1 VQAAKQLAIAALLLL
16 PATAFAEDPV
26 PTSPPV
32 PAPATEVERAVE
44 RLSAQM
50 SATEKRLAAEEAR
63 TAALERALAD
73 ERSARVRAEEAA
85 RAATENARAQT
96 GPFRL
101 GGLAVSLS
109 GFVQADGVLYN
120 QASADQLNPSTGD
133 LLNESRFLLRRGRVR
148 VEADYGIASGLLEL
162 DGNTIRGATAR
173 VTAGEVSV
181 KWPARDRTA
190 PPYVMATIG
199 LFKIPFGFEVIEKD
213 SVRLFLE
220 RSNIIRALFPGEYDL
235 GIRVS
240 GGWRFL
246 RYAVAA
252 MNGAPS
258 GEKQFAARDPN
269 QSKDFVGRVG
279 VDTAVGRR
287 VGITGGLSAL
297 YGTGF
302 HEGSPATKDTL
313 IWHDLNLDGQVDPIE
328 LEAVKGQPAQPSE
341 NFGRYAFGGD
351 LRVTVQVPRL
361 GELAV
366 YGELVWASNLD
377 RALNVADPVA
387 TGRDLRELGWY
398 LGFTQELTR
407 YAMIGLRYDRYD
419 PDADARDR
427 NGAQLVPRDLSYS
440 TLAVAVAGGYPPYVR
455 FTLEYD
461 HNTNALGRS
470 ASGAPTTLGAE
481 VLTLRGQLAF

>member
-1 VQAAKQLAIAALLLL
+1 MQSAKQLAFAALLLW
-16 PATAFAEDPV
+16 PAATFAQDP
-26 PTSPPV
+26 PSPPT
-32 PAPATEVERAVE
+32 PAPTEVERAVE
-44 RLSAQM
+44 RLTAQM
-50 SATEKRLAAEEAR
+50 KAAEARLAAEESR
-63 TAALERALAD
+63 TAALTRALEQ
-73 ERSARVRAEEAA
+73 EREARIRAEEAA
-85 RAATENARAQT
+85 RAATENARAQ
-96 GPFRL
+96 GSLFKL
-101 GGLAVSLS
+101 GGFALSLS
-109 GFVQADGVLYN
+109 GFVQADGVLYS
-120 QASADQLNPSTGD
+120 QASSDQLNPSTGD

-148 VEADYGIASGLLEL
+148 IEADYGIASGLLEL

-173 VTAGEVSV
+173 VTAGEVSI
-181 KWPARDRTA
+181 KWPARDRSA
-190 PPYVMATIG
+190 VPYVMGTIG
-199 LFKIPFGFEVIEKD
+199 LFKIPFGFEVPEKD

-235 GIRVS
+235 GIRVA

-279 VDTAVGRR
+279 VESAIGRR
-287 VGITGGLSAL
+287 VGIAGGLSTL

-302 HEGSPATKDTL
+302 HKGTPATKDTL

-341 NFGRYAFGGD
+341 NFNRYAFGGD

-361 GELAV
+361 GELAL
-366 YGELVWASNLD
+366 YGELVWATNLD

-387 TGRDLRELGWY
+387 TGRDLREFGWY
-398 LGFTQELTR
+398 LAFTQELTR
-407 YAMIGLRYDRYD
+407 YAMVGLRYDRYD
-419 PDADARDR
+419 PDADARDQ
-427 NGAQLVPRDLSYS
+427 NGAQVVPRDVSYS

-461 HNTNALGRS
+461 HNTNALGRT

-481 VLTLRGQLAF
+481 VVTLRGQVAF